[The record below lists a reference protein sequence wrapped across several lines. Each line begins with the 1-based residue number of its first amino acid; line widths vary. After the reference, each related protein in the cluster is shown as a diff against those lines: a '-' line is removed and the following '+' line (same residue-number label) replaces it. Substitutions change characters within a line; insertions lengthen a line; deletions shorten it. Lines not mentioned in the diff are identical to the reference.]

1 MTIIETTVTHS
12 INLNGLTMEELE
24 AQIGDA
30 LQQAGRDL
38 LIQACQVMEAQVLE
52 EHSELRRSKR
62 RGTAPADPLRLDT
75 AVSLADAGCAGTLL
89 LSP

>member
-30 LQQAGRDL
+30 LQQAGGDL
-38 LIQACQVMEAQVLE
+38 LIQACQVMEAQVLN
-52 EHSELRRSKR
+52 
-62 RGTAPADPLRLDT
+62 TPN
-75 AVSLADAGCAGTLL
+75 SLSAYTGSTRIG
-89 LSP
+89 SGSS